1 MVGDLIREDALEEI
15 KELEKKA
22 EAYEQGTGERLD
34 SLETQAQVFLGLDME
49 RDVKNYFGMFGVVGT
64 MDEEARRLGRVTVKE
79 GRFPE
84 ALGEIAMTEA
94 QILRLGGEARLGEP
108 ITVSV
113 CSKDGAAEQKT
124 YRLCGILNTYG
135 GSWQSKGYSLVTAV
149 ISDRAADDYSWEPLY
164 DMFMEIDGDPADTIA
179 VYGMES
185 ESMET
190 ISHFSFNS
198 YGYGFR
204 SKQSLMYL
212 AVAFLVVL
220 LLAALLILQILT
232 VQMRSRSRQVGILN
246 SHRRHRPP
254 GAPPDLLG
262 DHRCV
267 MESTSGR
274 NDPRRRS
281 DGVDLVGK
289 RNRRDQEYAVLA
301 GSVAPCDLFGR
312 CRAYGLCRRHG
323 SGAERKQDSG
333 ER

>member
-1 MVGDLIREDALEEI
+1 M
-15 KELEKKA
+15 
-22 EAYEQGTGERLD
+22 
-34 SLETQAQVFLGLDME
+34 
-49 RDVKNYFGMFGVVGT
+49 KNYFGMFGVVGT

-232 VQMRSRSRQVGILN
+232 VQMRSRSRQVGILKAIGATDRQV
-246 SHRRHRPP
+246 RRLIFWEITDVLWK
-254 GAPPDLLG
+254 ALLAG
-262 DHRCV
+262 
-267 MESTSGR
+267 TILGG
-274 NDPRRRS
+274 RS